1 MLLEMKNISKSFFG
15 KNVLENI
22 DITIKPNS
30 IHALLGENGAGK
42 TTLMNIL
49 YGLYQSDTGEIF
61 IDGKK
66 VNIGSPNDALEYRIG
81 MVHQHFQLVD
91 KFTVSKNITL
101 GLKNEKG
108 YPFLNRKN
116 IDSKISGLSK
126 QYGLLIDPKRLIK
139 NLSVGE
145 QQRVEI
151 IKLLYRDVELLI
163 FDEPTAVLTPEEV
176 TLFFKVLR
184 ELKSCG
190 HSIIIIT
197 HKVQEIFDISDSI
210 TVLRAGKKII
220 SCDIKDTTEDEVS
233 EYMIGRKL
241 TNKDLKEGI
250 KTSSEKCLS
259 IESISIKEK
268 GIFKLK
274 NISLN
279 INKGEILGIAG
290 VGSNGQQ
297 ELAEVIAGIVKPD
310 SGFVT
315 LEEENMTNLSIS
327 ERYLKG
333 IRYIPE
339 DRHSDA
345 IVSDMNLK
353 DNVFLKKHF
362 EKAYK
367 ANGFINEKILDT
379 ETDRLIEQYD
389 IKSPSSNTL
398 IRYLS
403 GGNQQKLVIARE
415 LDGELKLLIAFQPTR
430 GLDVGATEYI
440 HNLLCEIS
448 KEGIAVL
455 LISTDLNELI
465 KLSDNICV
473 MYDGNCSTKI
483 TNDDNLN
490 INVVGK
496 MMAGIDYF

>member
-22 DITIKPNS
+22 DLTIKPNS

-49 YGLYQSDTGEIF
+49 YGLYQADTGDIF
-61 IDGKK
+61 IDGNK
-66 VNIGSPNDALEYRIG
+66 VSIDSPNDALTYRIG

-108 YPFLNRKN
+108 YPILNRKN
-116 IDSKISGLSK
+116 IDSKISSLSK
-126 QYGLLIDPKRLIK
+126 KYGLLIDPKRLIK
-139 NLSVGE
+139 DLSVGE

-176 TLFFKVLR
+176 GLFFRVLK
-184 ELKSCG
+184 ELKKQG

-210 TVLRAGKKII
+210 TVLRAGEKIV
-220 SCDIKDTTEDEVS
+220 SCDIEDTNEDQVS

-241 TNKDLKEGI
+241 VDSNFRE
-250 KTSSEKCLS
+250 SSEKFNEKCLS
-259 IESISIKEK
+259 IESISVKNK
-268 GIFKLK
+268 GIFTLK
-274 NISLN
+274 NVYLD
-279 INKGEILGIAG
+279 INKGEVLGIAG
-290 VGSNGQQ
+290 VDSNGQK
-297 ELAEVIAGIVKPD
+297 ELAEVIAGIEKPD
-310 SGFVT
+310 SGDIT
-315 LEEENMTNLSIS
+315 LDNESILGLSIS
-327 ERYLKG
+327 NRYLKG
-333 IRYIPE
+333 VRYIPE

-345 IVSDMNLK
+345 IVSDMDLK
-353 DNVFLKKHF
+353 DNIFLKKHF
-362 EKAYK
+362 ESSYK
-367 ANGFINEKILDT
+367 SKGFINEKILESKT
-379 ETDRLIEQYD
+379 NKLIEQYD
-389 IKSPSSNTL
+389 IKSPGASTL

-403 GGNQQKLVIARE
+403 GGNQQKLVVARE
-415 LDGELKLLIAFQPTR
+415 LEGELKLLIAFQPTR

-448 KEGIAVL
+448 KEGVAVL

-473 MYDGNCSTKI
+473 MYDGNCSKKI
-483 TNDDNLN
+483 ENDDRLDINL
-490 INVVGK
+490 IGK
-496 MMAGIDYF
+496 MMAGIDFF